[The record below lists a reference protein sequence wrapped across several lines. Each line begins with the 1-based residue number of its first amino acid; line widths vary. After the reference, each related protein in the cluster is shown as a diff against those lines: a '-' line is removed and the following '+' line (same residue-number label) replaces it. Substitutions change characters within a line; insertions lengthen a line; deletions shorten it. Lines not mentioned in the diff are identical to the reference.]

1 MTTLAE
7 IESAVTTLPAEQKYE
22 LYRYLEV
29 QLRDSSY
36 RHSPNVGHRV
46 IDIPVFQLGGILQPL
61 TRDDDLLQ
69 EMLEGRT

>member
-22 LYRYLEV
+22 LYRSLEI

-36 RHSPNVGHRV
+36 IRPPSVGHRV
-46 IDIPVFQLGGILQPL
+46 LDIPVIQLGGIL
-61 TRDDDLLQ
+61 
-69 EMLEGRT
+69 